1 MERAAVRRWRWRSI
15 AATMA
20 TASLVSL
27 AGCSIPVLTRDGQL
41 VFQPKGAHGASVI
54 TANGVEFLDR
64 AEIPQ
69 PFVRRSPDEP
79 WRPATGFLMPS
90 DGIWRKSSTPVPVQ
104 GPGLAVVLRS
114 SDVLIPSWGGEIL
127 LRLDAIA
134 PVAAFPR
141 AASSVRPPERLV
153 VILDGDGADTL
164 ALADD
169 LLENLGGADR
179 VGVIDATSA
188 RPVLPLVPASHR
200 TLLHGA
206 VERLLAQGPRARS
219 HEPSARDLA
228 GALALA
234 RGWVSLEAPI
244 APIPPP
250 STAGEAEAT
259 RHILVLTDGGG
270 LLRGGARLQQELDQL
285 STAGAGVRVSAVA
298 TDWLEAAALAP
309 LGAGALVVVR
319 GSLAERKDAIDHAVP
334 PPGEIVLDDV
344 TLSLSSVPAPAR
356 MIEVSGGQSAL
367 GLYADHLSLGEL
379 YAGEARTE
387 VARVVLPPWVPGEPL
402 ELTLTARYRDVASG
416 RDQEAHATLRCR
428 YSADV
433 EEIANARHGDVIAYA
448 SGLAMVRRLHRAF
461 LGGRVERLGGIRQ
474 LVGLQA
480 RSLAV
485 MAREQADPAA
495 GVQAEILST
504 LLGVIED

>member
-1 MERAAVRRWRWRSI
+1 MAPLAV
-15 AATMA
+15 A
-20 TASLVSL
+20 V
-27 AGCSIPVLTRDGQL
+27 AGCSAPVLTRDGQL
-41 VFQPKGAHGASVI
+41 VFQPKGARGASVI

-64 AEIPQ
+64 TEVPQ
-69 PFVRRSPDEP
+69 PVVRRSPDEP

-90 DGIWRKSSTPVPVQ
+90 DGVWRKSSTPVPVQ

-127 LRLDAIA
+127 VRLDAIA

-141 AASSVRPPERLV
+141 AASSVRPPERIA
-153 VILDGDGADTL
+153 VILDGDGAE
-164 ALADD
+164 AMVLADV

-179 VGVIDATSA
+179 IGVIDATQA
-188 RPVLPLVPASHR
+188 RPVLPLLPASNR

-206 VERLLAQGPRARS
+206 MERLLAQTPQARS
-219 HEPSARDLA
+219 REPASRDLP

-234 RGWVSLEAPI
+234 RGWV
-244 APIPPP
+244 
-250 STAGEAEAT
+250 TAGPGHDAEVT
-259 RHILVLTDGGG
+259 RHVVVLSDGTGVP
-270 LLRGGARLQQELDQL
+270 RGGPRLQQEVDQL
-285 STAGAGVRVSAVA
+285 GAAGVRVTAIA
-298 TDWLEAAALAP
+298 TDWLEVNGLSP
-309 LGAGALVVVR
+309 LGADAHSGV
-319 GSLAERKDAIDHAVP
+319 SLADRKEALDHAVP

-367 GLYADHLSLGEL
+367 GLYADQLSLGEL

-416 RDQEAHATLRCR
+416 KDQKAEATLRCR

-461 LGGRVERLGGIRQ
+461 LGGRVDKLGGIRK
-474 LVGLQA
+474 LVALQA
-480 RSLAV
+480 SSLAAL
-485 MAREQADPAA
+485 ARDRGDPAVA
-495 GVQAEILST
+495 TQSEVLTS